1 MPREDQKPTV
11 LPIDAFGD
19 GGFRI
24 AGERHEGHVL
34 IFGAQVSA
42 WSAQADAKTLA
53 AADFG
58 RFLEGADAPDMLVL
72 GTGARLAH
80 PPAEVR
86 QAFREAG
93 VGLEVVDTATA
104 CRTYNLLAGEG
115 RRIGAAL
122 IAI

>member
-1 MPREDQKPTV
+1 MPREIEAAEA

-24 AGERHEGHVL
+24 AGERCEGHAL
-34 IFGAQVSA
+34 IIGAQRRGWAVNGA
-42 WSAQADAKTLA
+42 AKELTASDFEVFLN
-53 AADFG
+53 AADQ
-58 RFLEGADAPDMLVL
+58 PDMVVL
-72 GTGARLAH
+72 GTGERLSH
-80 PPAEVR
+80 PPAAVR
-86 QAFREAG
+86 QAFRDARI
-93 VGLEVVDTATA
+93 GLEVLDTATA

>member
-1 MPREDQKPTV
+1 MPRDGQKPTA

-24 AGERHEGHVL
+24 AGDRHEGHVL
-34 IFGAQVSA
+34 ILGVQVSE
-42 WSAQADAKTLA
+42 WSVGADAKALGV
-53 AADFG
+53 ADLG
-58 RFLEGADAPDMLVL
+58 RVLKGADAPDMLVL
-72 GTGARLAH
+72 GTGKRLAH
-80 PPAEVR
+80 PPAAVR

-93 VGLEVVDTATA
+93 VGLEVLDTATA

-115 RRIGAAL
+115 RRIRAAL

>member
-1 MPREDQKPTV
+1 MPREDGPSA

-24 AGERHEGHVL
+24 ADERHEGDVV
-34 IFGAQVSA
+34 IFGVQRLS
-42 WSAQADAKTLA
+42 WSGPGDAKALTA
-53 AADFG
+53 SDFDV
-58 RFLEGADAPDMLVL
+58 FLQGGESPDMVVL
-72 GTGARLAH
+72 GTGERLAH
-80 PPAEVR
+80 PPADVR
-86 QAFREAG
+86 QAFRDARI
-93 VGLEVVDTATA
+93 GLEVLDTATA